1 MKLFFKDSNTQQ
13 LFFNEKDQLVYRIIN
28 NTKLLN
34 SNNNELGFIKF
45 SHKLNIMNLMKEKI
59 ILQLL
64 NGKEV
69 TIIKKNH
76 ITKNTEYEF
85 SADYKIEYEYIGN
98 KPKKKLIN
106 PYEYNIILYYLD
118 RKIAVIKPISNIL
131 KKENSGLHIDAA
143 LPTKYQYLIEIF
155 DEEQI
160 ILIMMLSSI
169 ICHVNIDVSG

>member
-1 MKLFFKDSNTQQ
+1 MNLFFKDSNTQQ
-13 LFFNEKDQLVYRIIN
+13 QFFNEQDQLVYRIIN

-45 SHKLNIMNLMKEKI
+45 SHSLNIMNLMKEKI
-59 ILQLL
+59 VLQLL

-76 ITKNTEYEF
+76 ITKNTEYKF
-85 SADYKIEYEYIGN
+85 SDDYKIEYEYIGN
-98 KPKKKLIN
+98 KPKKRFIN

-131 KKENSGLHIDAA
+131 RKEHSGLLIDAA
-143 LPTKYQYLIEIF
+143 LPTKYQHLIEIF

-160 ILIMMLSSI
+160 ILIMMISSI
-169 ICHVNIDVSG
+169 ICHVELGIY